1 MSNLIDGVL
10 TIEGI
15 EINPNTTLR
24 DIEDAFGKANAEV
37 RRRTNERATL
47 RFSQPVKLGSKNFR
61 ISIAFKNEHIWGIE
75 LIVAD
80 PEIDEPIMNEHDFW
94 RYVAEQREWLIE
106 ELGKSDGIRDDIT
119 FEWGKI
125 GPWFDKRSF
134 GAGIS
139 IIYFQ
144 K

>member
-1 MSNLIDGVL
+1 MSNLIDGIL
-10 TIEGI
+10 TIGGI
-15 EINPNTTLR
+15 EINPNTTLK

-61 ISIAFKNEHIWGIE
+61 ISIAFKNEHIWGID

-80 PEIDEPIMNEHDFW
+80 PSINEWDYKEMLAQHGDW
-94 RYVAEQREWLIE
+94 LVEQI
-106 ELGKSDGIRDDIT
+106 GHSAGILSENIYG
-119 FEWGKI
+119 WGKI
-125 GPWFDKRSF
+125 TQWDDFRSCT
-134 GAGIS
+134 AGIS
-139 IIYFQ
+139 IVYFQ

>member
-10 TIEGI
+10 TIGGI
-15 EINPNTTLR
+15 EINPNTTLKN
-24 DIEDAFGKANAEV
+24 IEDAFGKANAEV

-80 PEIDEPIMNEHDFW
+80 PSIDEWDYKEMLAQHG
-94 RYVAEQREWLIE
+94 EWLVEQI
-106 ELGKSDGIRDDIT
+106 GHPAGILSENAY
-119 FEWGKI
+119 EWGKI
-125 GPWFDKRSF
+125 TQWDDFRSCT
-134 GAGIS
+134 AGIS
-139 IIYFQ
+139 IVYFQ

>member
-1 MSNLIDGVL
+1 MGKEIGANEVIWSID
-10 TIEGI
+10 
-15 EINPNTTLR
+15 LR
-24 DIEDAFGKANAEV
+24 IDDA
-37 RRRTNERATL
+37 
-47 RFSQPVKLGSKNFR
+47 
-61 ISIAFKNEHIWGIE
+61 
-75 LIVAD
+75 
-80 PEIDEPIMNEHDFW
+80 EIDEPIMNEHEFW

-125 GPWFDKRSF
+125 GPWFDPRSF

-139 IIYFQ
+139 IKYFQ

>member
-80 PEIDEPIMNEHDFW
+80 PSINEWDYKEMLAQHGDW
-94 RYVAEQREWLIE
+94 LVEQI
-106 ELGKSDGIRDDIT
+106 GHPAGILSENIY
-119 FEWGKI
+119 EWGKI
-125 GPWFDKRSF
+125 TQWDDFRSCS
-134 GAGIS
+134 AGIS
-139 IIYFQ
+139 ILYFQ